1 MDPVI
6 SFSFRIQRFRSESSF
21 ILDYV
26 NSIAGRAVAHT
37 NKTPA
42 PNKFRQFSTPTVF
55 DVMRKRRENERLL
68 NQLGRRLARCHLSL
82 SNVAGCTS
90 TFITETLP
98 ILRVIVPDQVNPQVE
113 NLHSI
118 AQEQIEK
125 KKTEQELVDRGLQ
138 EQAAILEQDDIVDY
152 DRDYENEEV
161 SVSNQRLQDAA
172 KNIQQSQATIA
183 TDTTSAPDTDNIQK
197 EMHQAHLTNNE
208 TQHQVSSHSQPDP
221 VLKEV
226 KLQSVNA
233 DIVVLDDSDEELMP
247 NNAADYDAFLA
258 EAGFKEV

>member
-37 NKTPA
+37 NETPA

-98 ILRVIVPDQVNPQVE
+98 ILRVIVPDQVNPQVQ
-113 NLHSI
+113 NLYSI
-118 AQEQIEK
+118 AQGQIEK
-125 KKTEQELVDRGLQ
+125 KKTDQELVDRGLQ

-152 DRDYENEEV
+152 DSDYENEEV
-161 SVSNQRLQDAA
+161 SVSNQRLQDVA
-172 KNIQQSQATIA
+172 KNIQQSQAAIA
-183 TDTTSAPDTDNIQK
+183 TDTTSAPVTDNIKK
-197 EMHQAHLTNNE
+197 EMHQAHLTNE

-221 VLKEV
+221 VLQEV
-226 KLQSVNA
+226 KLPSVNA
-233 DIVVLDDSDEELMP
+233 DIVVLDDSDEELIP
-247 NNAADYDAFLA
+247 NAADYDAFLA